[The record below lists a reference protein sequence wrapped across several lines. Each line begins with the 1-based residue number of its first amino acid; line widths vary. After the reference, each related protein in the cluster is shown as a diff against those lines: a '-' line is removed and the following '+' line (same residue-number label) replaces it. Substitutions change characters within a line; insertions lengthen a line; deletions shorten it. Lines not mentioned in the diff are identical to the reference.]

1 MDRSGSGGLDWFPDG
16 KHLVVSQIPEGARA
30 SPLLSL
36 AVDTGKYSALTRPP
50 AGSIG
55 DLSPAMSPDGKMLA
69 FVRMKGSDV
78 ADLYTKAFA
87 LRTC

>member
-30 SPLLSL
+30 SSWRLLWIP
-36 AVDTGKYSALTRPP
+36 VNTALSRRPP

-78 ADLYTKAFA
+78 ADLYAKAFA